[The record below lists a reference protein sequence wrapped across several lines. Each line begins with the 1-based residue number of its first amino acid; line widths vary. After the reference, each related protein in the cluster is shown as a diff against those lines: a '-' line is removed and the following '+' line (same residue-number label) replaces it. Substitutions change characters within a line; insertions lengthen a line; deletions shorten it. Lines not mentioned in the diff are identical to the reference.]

1 METQKLGRLDEGK
14 MIKLSVH
21 FHTDKI
27 LNNENKKIA
36 QMNGKVFAMANRQRG
51 IRPTKPENFNN
62 LRELPKAITNTLNKA
77 GIIIVDKNFTILEL
91 NEKLICGNKNEAK
104 N

>member
-1 METQKLGRLDEGK
+1 MGTQKLGRPDEGK
-14 MIKLSVH
+14 MIKLAVH

-27 LNNENKKIA
+27 SNNENKKIA

-62 LRELPKAITNTLNKA
+62 LKELPKAIINTINKA
-77 GIIIVDKNFTILEL
+77 GIIIIDKNLTVLEL
-91 NEKLICGNKNEAK
+91 NENLNSGNKNE
-104 N
+104 